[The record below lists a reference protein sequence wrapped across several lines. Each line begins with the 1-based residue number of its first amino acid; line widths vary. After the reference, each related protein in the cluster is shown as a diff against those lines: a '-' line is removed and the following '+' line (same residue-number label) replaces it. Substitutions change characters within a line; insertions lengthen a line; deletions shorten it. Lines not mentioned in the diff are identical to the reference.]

1 MKHVLAI
8 VVAVTSVV
16 MAQSTA
22 PQPRTFENDAVGSP
36 PKGFLFPV
44 TRGAAPGK
52 WLVQREGGN
61 PVLAHVADANG
72 SGGFALAVLDGPR
85 YGDVVVTAR
94 LKLAGGDRAGG
105 VVWQFQDASN
115 YYMAR
120 VDLRKQDV
128 GLFRVGN
135 GNRIRV
141 EHDDDLELDP
151 NQWHT
156 LKIIQKDDK
165 VTVYLNGI
173 RVMKEHDHRLRGAG
187 GVGLWAADA
196 AGVDFDDLRVE
207 QPNE

>member
-8 VVAVTSVV
+8 VFAITAVV
-16 MAQSTA
+16 MAQSTT
-22 PQPRTFENDAVGSP
+22 PQRRTFESDAVGSP

-52 WLVQREGGN
+52 WLVQREGGK
-61 PVLAHVADANG
+61 PVLAHLPQANG
-72 SGGFALAVLDGPR
+72 SGGFALAVLDGR
-85 YGDVVVTAR
+85 QYRDLVVIAR
-94 LKLAGGDRAGG
+94 LKLADGDRAGG

-135 GNRIRV
+135 GNRIRI

-151 NQWHT
+151 NDWHT
-156 LKIIQKDDK
+156 LKVVQQDDK
-165 VTVYLNGI
+165 ITVYLNGI

-196 AGVDFDDLRVE
+196 AGVDVDDFRVE
-207 QPNE
+207 EPNE